1 MKSEAQH
8 EREVRLLQKYDG
20 SKYKGSKKSTQRNTT
35 HTNLTPKKKKR
46 K

>member
-8 EREVRLLQKYDG
+8 EKEVRLLQKYDG
-20 SKYKGSKKSTQRNTT
+20 SKHKGSKKRTQRNTT